1 MKLITYSNDK
11 QYLITNEEFLFA
23 IHQWNEK
30 KSYYCERAEALLSP
44 FPRTAETP
52 REELGRK
59 IFLEIV
65 DGRARR
71 IFKNKEGRYMEI
83 LDEEGNLMERTVKD
97 KDKKSFKDRLILQE
111 KFYKVDKNKLLK

>member
-30 KSYYCERAEALLSP
+30 KSYYCERVEALLSP